1 MKYIRQSA
9 IILAATCAGELLRY
23 LIPLPVPGSIYG
35 LLLLLGLLSLQII
48 RLEQVRETGEFLI
61 EIMPL
66 MFILAGAGLITSWTQ
81 MKGIL
86 LPLCIIIPL
95 STCLVMLVTGK
106 VTGYLLEKNRKEGKE
121 HE

>member
-66 MFILAGAGLITSWTQ
+66 MFIPAGAGLITSWTR

-86 LPLCIIIPL
+86 LPLCVIIPL

-106 VTGYLLEKNRKEGKE
+106 VTGYLLEKNRKDGKE

>member
-66 MFILAGAGLITSWTQ
+66 MFIPAGAGLITSWTR

-86 LPLCIIIPL
+86 LPLCVIIPL

>member
-1 MKYIRQSA
+1 
-9 IILAATCAGELLRY
+9 
-23 LIPLPVPGSIYG
+23 
-35 LLLLLGLLSLQII
+35 
-48 RLEQVRETGEFLI
+48 
-61 EIMPL
+61 
-66 MFILAGAGLITSWTQ
+66 

>member
-66 MFILAGAGLITSWTQ
+66 MFIPAGAGLITSWTQ
-81 MKGIL
+81 VKGIL